1 MSTNSAQ
8 HYFRAILNSV
18 GNGSFLHI
26 ATRYFNARRVDRAVA
41 KKYGLKV
48 HGGPFKGMNYIEI
61 PPYKALPGKLLGFYE
76 VELAPAIQET
86 LARSYDI
93 IINVGSAEGYYTVG
107 YARAFPKATII
118 AFDIDPR
125 QQAFCRTLAQANN
138 AEAHI
143 QIRGECTLESLQELV
158 KPNSFIFMDCEGCEF
173 SLLKPDLVPALSG
186 ADIIVELHDFGDG
199 SRKQQL
205 KAAFEPTHTVTE
217 IQFVPRRVS
226 DYPEVEFLGSQRDKE
241 LAVMDRDVPSQ
252 SWFYMRAARG

>member
-1 MSTNSAQ
+1 MSNIQ
-8 HYFRAILNSV
+8 HYISAILKSLR
-18 GNGSFLHI
+18 NGSFLQI
-26 ATRYFNARRVDRAVA
+26 ATRYYNARRIDRAVA
-41 KKYGLKV
+41 KKYGLQVQK
-48 HGGPFKGMNYIEI
+48 GPFKGMNYIEI

-76 VELAPAIQET
+76 VELVPAIQET
-86 LARSYDI
+86 LARSYDM

-107 YARAFPKATII
+107 YARAFPKATIV

-125 QQAFCRTLAQANN
+125 QQGFCRTLAQANN
-138 AEAHI
+138 VEAHI
-143 QIRGECTLESLQELV
+143 QIRGECTVESLQELV
-158 KPNSFIFMDCEGCEF
+158 KPNTFIFMDCEGCEF

-205 KAAFEPTHTVTE
+205 KVAFEPTHTVTE

-226 DYPEVEFLGSQRDKE
+226 DYPEIQFLGSQQDRE

-252 SWFYMRAARG
+252 SWFYIQAQRG